1 MLGWI
6 LWNSLARAGSAPLE
20 KSCQV
25 SYVMV
30 TGLEGSLIDGL
41 SVLRSSFCPSAPFC
55 SVWATL
61 WVDPPGPLSPDEPQ
75 PAATATASSAHTPAL
90 STTFLIPSLLLSVPA
105 IRRETRGL
113 GASQCDG
120 V

>member
-6 LWNSLARAGSAPLE
+6 WWNSLARAGSEPFE

-41 SVLRSSFCPSAPFC
+41 SVLRSSFCPIAPFC
-55 SVWATL
+55 SVWETL

-75 PAATATASSAHTPAL
+75 PAATAISAQTPAL